1 MWKFFVLDLLLFEI
15 LISDPDDEVEC
26 LLFEICCCPVY
37 WETQHWKSK
46 HTLDQCC
53 AGSLYIIFDPIIGL
67 QQSYSLLIRQR
78 TNWRCWQSSWR
89 SWRSRLNTQQ
99 VRKNAPKSNEI
110 VFFGPPAYNIY
121 FETQSH
127 SVHWLSS
134 PIFPCSSPWSLLLV
148 MLLVKLTISVNK
160 MRFRGVRG
168 VTFCDILA
176 QTCP

>member
-1 MWKFFVLDLLLFEI
+1 MPDDAPFGVEVLCADLLLFEI
-15 LISDPDDEVEC
+15 LISDPDDDVEC

-99 VRKNAPKSNEI
+99 VRKNAPKASKLC
-110 VFFGPPAYNIY
+110 FFGPPEYISKLSLTVSTYWVA
-121 FETQSH
+121 
-127 SVHWLSS
+127 LSS
-134 PIFPCSSPWSLLLV
+134 LVRSFHGNMFFFPPY
-148 MLLVKLTISVNK
+148 
-160 MRFRGVRG
+160 
-168 VTFCDILA
+168 
-176 QTCP
+176 